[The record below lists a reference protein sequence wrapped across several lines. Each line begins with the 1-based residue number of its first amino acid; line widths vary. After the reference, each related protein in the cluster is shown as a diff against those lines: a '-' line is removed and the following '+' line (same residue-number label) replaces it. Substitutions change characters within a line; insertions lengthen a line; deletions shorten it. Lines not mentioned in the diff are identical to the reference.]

1 MPARSIVTESND
13 AAHRRA
19 ARVVER
25 RDSWD
30 VSCFCCGMAATGSA
44 PGCPSDASSQAVK
57 PISHWSLSCLVS
69 PKLAE
74 HEDIRSDEGI

>member
-1 MPARSIVTESND
+1 MPARSSVTESND

-25 RDSWD
+25 RDSLD

-44 PGCPSDASSQAVK
+44 PSCPSGCFVPGGEA
-57 PISHWSLSCLVS
+57 HLSLVFEVPCI
-69 PKLAE
+69 PEAG
-74 HEDIRSDEGI
+74 RA